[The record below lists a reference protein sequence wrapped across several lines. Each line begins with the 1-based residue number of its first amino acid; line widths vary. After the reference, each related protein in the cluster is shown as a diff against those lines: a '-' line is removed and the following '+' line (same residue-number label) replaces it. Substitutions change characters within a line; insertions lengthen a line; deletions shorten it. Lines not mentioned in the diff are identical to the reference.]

1 MRIYHCWF
9 CSSPIYPG
17 HGMVFVRNDCKEF
30 RFCRAKCR
38 RAFTKKK
45 APRKTKWTKTYRKSF
60 QKDLSDD
67 FAQTFERKR
76 NEIQKYSR
84 ENLITTLHA
93 IESINRIKEKREKLY
108 IMKRL
113 QKGVELRKKEDINL
127 VETQM
132 HLIKAPNARE
142 RESEEDVHK
151 TIVEEMDVEMEN
163 LESKLVKEAA
173 QSSSKTSSKRPKLLA
188 KV

>member
-1 MRIYHCWF
+1 
-9 CSSPIYPG
+9 
-17 HGMVFVRNDCKEF
+17 
-30 RFCRAKCR
+30 R
-38 RAFTKKK
+38 RAFTRKK

-84 ENLITTLHA
+84 DNLITTLHA
-93 IESINRIKEKREKLY
+93 IDSINRIKEKRERMH
-108 IMKRL
+108 IMRRL
-113 QKGVELRKKEDINL
+113 QKGVDLRKKEDIKL

-132 HLIKAPNARE
+132 HLIKAPNGKISVPYSQISSARE
-142 RESEEDVHK
+142 KESEEDAHE
-151 TIVEEMDVEMEN
+151 TTVEEMEVEMEN
-163 LESKLVKEAA
+163 LESKLEKEAA
-173 QSSSKTSSKRPKLLA
+173 QSSSKTSSRRQKLLA

>member
-1 MRIYHCWF
+1 
-9 CSSPIYPG
+9 
-17 HGMVFVRNDCKEF
+17 MVFVRNDCKEF

-38 RAFTKKK
+38 RAFAKKK

-84 ENLITTLHA
+84 ENLINTLYA
-93 IESINRIKEKREKLY
+93 IDKINKIKEKREKLY

-113 QKGVELRKKEDINL
+113 QKGVDLRKKEDIKL

-142 RESEEDVHK
+142 RESEEEVRR
-151 TIVEEMDVEMEN
+151 TTVEEMDVEMEN
-163 LESKLVKEAA
+163 LEAKMQKESTP
-173 QSSSKTSSKRPKLLA
+173 SSSKTSVRRRKMLA
-188 KV
+188 KL

>member
-17 HGMVFVRNDCKEF
+17 HGMTFVRNDCKEF

-76 NEIQKYSR
+76 NAIEKYSR
-84 ENLITTLHA
+84 DNLITTLHA
-93 IESINRIKEKREKLY
+93 IDKINTIKEKREKLF
-108 IMKRL
+108 IVKRL
-113 QKGVELRKKEDINL
+113 KKGIELRKKEDIKL

-142 RESEEDVHK
+142 AETDEEVRK
-151 TIVEEMDVEMEN
+151 TTVEDMDVEMEN
-163 LESKLVKEAA
+163 LENNMKRVEPSTSKKVV
-173 QSSSKTSSKRPKLLA
+173 RRRKLLA
-188 KV
+188 K